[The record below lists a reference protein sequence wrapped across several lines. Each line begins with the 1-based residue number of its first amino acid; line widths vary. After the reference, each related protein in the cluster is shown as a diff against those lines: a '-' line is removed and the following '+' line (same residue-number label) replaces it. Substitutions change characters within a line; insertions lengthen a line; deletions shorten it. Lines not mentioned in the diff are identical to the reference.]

1 MVLAKSKLQN
11 MALIPDDDITNVLAG
26 IGNLKQGDRERE
38 RGKKE
43 TAEGRETGSNLRNSK
58 LI

>member
-1 MVLAKSKLQN
+1 